1 MVDYLGCLDKALVET
16 LKNKSLTIT
25 TAESCTGGMVASSIV
40 NISGASDIFKE
51 GYITYSNE
59 AKERI
64 LGVKHETLEKY
75 KAVSAETAAQM
86 AEGAVRIS
94 KADISVSVTGVA
106 GPYQE
111 LDEELGY
118 SKYDYRNKETDNSR
132 NGHSQ
137 KTLHTSYGDMEID
150 IPRDRKG
157 DFEPQVVKKYQNS
170 ITQDMEEKII
180 SMYAKGMTTADIES
194 HMRELYDLEI
204 SDSTVSRITDKILPI
219 VKEWQERPLESVYA
233 VVFMDAI
240 HFHARNEGRI
250 VKRAVYIAIG
260 IDMEGRK
267 DVLGM
272 YVGQNE
278 SAKFWLSILNG
289 LKNRGVEDIL
299 IACVDGLTGFPQ
311 AIEAVFPQT
320 EIQQCII
327 HQIRNTTKFVSYKEI
342 KPLMADLKRVYAA
355 PTEEV
360 ALAELDSFDEK
371 WSGKYPK
378 IAKSW
383 KDNWANLSTY
393 FKYPEAVRRLIY
405 TTNTIE
411 GFNRQLRKVTKSKT
425 VFPSDDSLLKM
436 LYLAMIDITKKWT
449 GHRQDWGQIHSQLE
463 IFFEERLERL

>member
-1 MVDYLGCLDKALVET
+1 MGDK
-16 LKNKSLTIT
+16 LKIKHTRMTFDEWNR
-25 TAESCTGGMVASSIV
+25 SIV
-40 NISGASDIFKE
+40 KKNVYLSEDEEKRYGLIHIEKVKE
-51 GYITYSNE
+51 
-59 AKERI
+59 
-64 LGVKHETLEKY
+64 KHVWGFLDGRPVVADDGFQWLVIVPKY
-75 KAVSAETAAQM
+75 KNYVITMYMDQN
-86 AEGAVRIS
+86 RKTILW
-94 KADISVSVTGVA
+94 
-106 GPYQE
+106 Y
-111 LDEELGY
+111 EELGY

-132 NGHSQ
+132 NGYSQ